1 MFLAILTFLSAL
13 TISAVAIYY
22 SVAGLAAIFAAAVVP
37 IIVMGVSLEVGKLVT
52 AVWLHRYWDRAVWWL
67 RTYLAIAV
75 VILMFI
81 TSMGIFGYLSKAHIE
96 QTSMSIEQ
104 TAQIETI
111 DDKLIRSQAK
121 VTRWTDE
128 IDRLMKGEDIR
139 VDTLIEKEQA
149 ELDKLYKRIN
159 EEKESAKKVTAT
171 EIELQNERLKQAQL
185 RKFQDIKAAK
195 DRLEDSTFGG
205 GDQYDKAVEEAKANE
220 LSVASSAQREI
231 RNINKRLNETLIAID
246 SRYAEEIKSINDRIQ
261 KLRSQANA
269 KTEDID
275 GRITD
280 LEAFIDKE
288 QVKVDNAREEKAV
301 FEKQFRQLEA
311 DVGPI
316 KYIAE
321 FIYGQESDADL
332 LERAVRWVIIVIIF
346 VFDPL
351 AVLLLIASQY
361 SFQFRKESIEGTDPD
376 PKDDGPDDG
385 PDDNDPDDND
395 NWRPSN
401 SQFSDGD
408 WMYDTPIITD
418 DKDKDEDHIELPKNI
433 SHEPEQME
441 LPLKEPEEEV
451 YVDPRQMEL
460 DFMPIDDEYGSANV
474 SEKTKE
480 PTEHDISKEEVEEIL
495 EQIDA
500 ESEQVAFPELPPE
513 IVQTKLS
520 QAQIRKLDA
529 NDEDWKKAKA
539 QWKEDHPK
547 DTIKTQKIAYLN
559 GKIEDFPWE
568 GDYQNMKK
576 VKTESEIMQDE
587 LEPITT
593 ELDEAMEEVDGVD
606 KWNNFIDEANKAAEE
621 EDQKKKFESTNYYTK
636 VSNKQTKQKTRELP
650 DDTQK

>member
-1 MFLAILTFLSAL
+1 
-13 TISAVAIYY
+13 
-22 SVAGLAAIFAAAVVP
+22 
-37 IIVMGVSLEVGKLVT
+37 
-52 AVWLHRYWDRAVWWL
+52 
-67 RTYLAIAV
+67 
-75 VILMFI
+75 
-81 TSMGIFGYLSKAHIE
+81 
-96 QTSMSIEQ
+96 
-104 TAQIETI
+104 
-111 DDKLIRSQAK
+111 
-121 VTRWTDE
+121 
-128 IDRLMKGEDIR
+128 
-139 VDTLIEKEQA
+139 
-149 ELDKLYKRIN
+149 
-159 EEKESAKKVTAT
+159 
-171 EIELQNERLKQAQL
+171 
-185 RKFQDIKAAK
+185 
-195 DRLEDSTFGG
+195 
-205 GDQYDKAVEEAKANE
+205 
-220 LSVASSAQREI
+220 
-231 RNINKRLNETLIAID
+231 
-246 SRYAEEIKSINDRIQ
+246 
-261 KLRSQANA
+261 
-269 KTEDID
+269 
-275 GRITD
+275 
-280 LEAFIDKE
+280 
-288 QVKVDNAREEKAV
+288 
-301 FEKQFRQLEA
+301 
-311 DVGPI
+311 
-316 KYIAE
+316 
-321 FIYGQESDADL
+321 
-332 LERAVRWVIIVIIF
+332 
-346 VFDPL
+346 
-351 AVLLLIASQY
+351 
-361 SFQFRKESIEGTDPD
+361 
-376 PKDDGPDDG
+376 
-385 PDDNDPDDND
+385 
-395 NWRPSN
+395 
-401 SQFSDGD
+401 
-408 WMYDTPIITD
+408 MYDTPIITD